1 MNYKVF
7 RRIDELGR
15 IVVPKELREKFQI
28 ENGDEVMIEYNEDG
42 IIIYP
47 EEYYK
52 DVKRNNNES

>member
-1 MNYKVF
+1 MLYRVF

-15 IVVPKELREKFQI
+15 IVVPKELREKFHI

-42 IIIYP
+42 IIIHP

-52 DVKRNNNES
+52 DVKRDSNEN

>member
-15 IVVPKELREKFQI
+15 IVVPQELREKFQI